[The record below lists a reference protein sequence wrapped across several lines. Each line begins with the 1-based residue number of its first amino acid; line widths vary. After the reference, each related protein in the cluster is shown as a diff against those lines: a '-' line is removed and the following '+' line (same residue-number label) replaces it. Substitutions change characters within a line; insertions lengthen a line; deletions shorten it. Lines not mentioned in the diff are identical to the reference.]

1 MNEPVEPIVTE
12 ETPERKHPVAAPVE
26 EPSETIPTEITWMDF
41 TTGEK
46 LPGPP
51 AAVKSP
57 QPQAPEPEKTPELP
71 PGVKPLGPVQPES
84 GITWSDIE
92 RGTYWRRVLTG
103 DPDTVPDDI
112 RRAAGADDAAGT
124 PEDREYRLLS
134 TVNRSWAVDHLGLSR
149 EQVRADWGSVR
160 RDMANQLGVANNE
173 REVFTALSLREQE
186 APMRKEA
193 ARVYEQAYLQALT
206 GEDDDSP
213 ASAEADAAGSQ
224 HPRWEELRMLARER
238 AEQDSEE
245 CQPHLDALMRIMDV
259 FEAAEGNS
267 LRRLRMLWNAPELL
281 DDLDELAALD
291 DSKRAVLYRMLPVEM
306 KRLGKELRPINLPEA
321 MIRSWRRGTFNLGYS
336 VVQALGNVITTHL
349 DQYESPT
356 VRAFAEKQDKRLRV
370 IEELRQVAHRQ
381 YLPLYPGED
390 SPFIEQLLVDMSGA
404 VPGVAMAFC
413 GPVGV
418 SVLAASSAGSSIAGA
433 RQRAPEGDRRL
444 QVAAGCLAGAVQGG
458 IYAGMTALG
467 RRMFERVIRSFAASA
482 GQGVKG
488 YLSSMAKSAY
498 WFTQENINLLMA
510 GKASQVAEMGLQEM
524 AALASDTAS
533 RIDWQG
539 FGDNLLDLELNI
551 REAAMNLPFILIAG
565 GRVALHHF
573 RRPATILGDGR
584 MLDEWGV
591 APAAK
596 KRIMEAADT
605 RYQGMLLQ
613 MGLRESSR
621 WGGISPEFLSSFFT
635 RCLRLLHIDELKIFD
650 NDHVVRSFLNLP
662 PLSARVTAL
671 QESQRPPL
679 PLPPPEK
686 QAELHPHFNRQSPV
700 NEKKYLFLTSLMY
713 EWYRKGGFDSDPMP
727 PGSVRLYPTGKSIP
741 LMQVHELPRELQ
753 QNGFYAPGAE
763 RVRRAML
770 ADTCKLL
777 EQNSYRFLLN
787 CHTLDRLLNLPN
799 TTKVIALQMEK
810 SRRRIYQLVAHEVLQ
825 AVLSRGFNGL
835 RRRITD
841 YFQTYYMGQKTRL
854 FREPWV
860 MKVPARVFS
869 ELDLPI
875 YTSYGHLKVYPFEL
889 AEHVRISR
897 QLESVVKRLYGLLPH
912 MEEFQSLI
920 AQGYSTRQGYE
931 ELLKREL
938 GADVLDASF
947 SRKKGTWIP
956 LKKAV
961 DENERSEY
969 IAHNRAQ
976 FELFRQLL
984 GRDLE
989 KDITLDGKE
998 VWRIGKA
1005 DGSVS
1010 RWHDSPT
1017 AAINDLAHFYRMRS
1031 VMPYGRNA
1039 YMPFVLK
1046 HGMLNGLQF
1055 MKQFQI
1061 VNRTYSGNEAL
1072 SIRALDDMLKLWMSN
1087 ASVCPLGL
1095 NLGRNEYPFKVP
1107 SLYDGVEGI
1116 MFRKIGSDANHY
1128 LFDCY
1133 RNATPLNLIVAR
1145 ARVYWRRMLHSGWA
1159 DAKEVIQF
1167 LLDHDAIKPYLAER
1181 LLIRTRPF
1189 RNFRRKSTLAKIPKI
1204 RAARFRRF
1212 RTLNPYITDY
1222 VTAVEGVSEKMARLS
1237 GLLLLA
1243 DMERLNLP
1251 TTLREWV
1258 AASAYREES
1267 GNAHRPEQL
1276 SKDTHEQK
1284 ASKRG
1289 SVAMV
1294 RWFNDKNADYLK
1306 SHAGTIAKL
1315 REQLRD
1321 ADSALS
1327 KSPLYHLTR
1336 EMWEPA
1342 ESQRKEQCW
1351 SYLLCG
1357 DSAFLNLDQRY
1368 WNMLQHPVKA
1378 WQLLDAELQETMR
1391 VQFEELCRQHPAPGE
1406 DGKPTEDFEACLRN
1420 LQQQLERYPQ
1430 LRDYSIDRKHPDSLL
1445 KLELEPAP
1453 AADREDPLNTILTER
1468 SALPSIP
1475 EMLPGGRMQ
1484 PANLPEPLTDAPG
1497 VMPALHLLTALR
1509 YYATSMPQV
1518 REDGIWWNDRRYG
1531 GVDGHKPAGLDGSW
1545 APEKPLEGLF
1555 SMLARVQEQGGGEPL
1570 SIAGIDI
1577 APLPDISEHDQ
1588 LRHITVYRPK
1598 SYPAVQVR
1606 LMPGSED
1613 SQMMR
1618 RRAPYVVHSLGG
1630 VPLPERINWIPGAD
1644 DRLLYHNLML
1654 YHRKTKR
1661 ITYIENVHHGPEFLE
1676 YVFSELLERCQSP
1689 EQLQAGRQMD
1699 MSNLE
1704 LVMHLAQDT
1713 NFSES
1718 LRDVQPGEMVFGEA
1732 LMVRILRDMLNYEF
1746 GGNQEQAAAEL
1757 MELGKLM
1764 EKNPEWIP
1772 MLRDM
1777 LREKCVNH
1785 VEIISRNNAVRRRA
1799 FREAPEEE
1807 FPELQSMED
1816 LRLRYERSGRK
1827 RRPTDDEKARQYMK
1841 HPVQHIKPRT
1851 YDGFR

>member
-1 MNEPVEPIVTE
+1 MNGPIEPIVTE
-12 ETPERKHPVAAPVE
+12 EAPELKQAATAPAA
-26 EPSETIPTEITWMDF
+26 EPSEAIPTEITWMNF
-41 TTGEK
+41 TTGQK

-51 AAVKSP
+51 AAAKSLA
-57 QPQAPEPEKTPELP
+57 QDAPAQDKTPELP
-71 PGVKPLGPVQPES
+71 PGVKPIPPVQPER
-84 GITWSDIE
+84 GITWTDIE
-92 RGTYWRRVLTG
+92 RGTYWRRVMTG

-112 RRAAGADDAAGT
+112 RRAAGADDSAAS
-124 PEDREYRLLS
+124 PEDREYRLLN

-149 EQVRADWGSVR
+149 EQVRADWKNVR
-160 RDMANQLGVANNE
+160 RDMANQLEVANTE

-186 APMRKEA
+186 APLREEA
-193 ARVYEQAYLQALT
+193 TRVYEQAYLQALN
-206 GEDDDSP
+206 GADDDT
-213 ASAEADAAGSQ
+213 AKTAEMTADETQ

-245 CQPHLDALMRIMDV
+245 CRPHLDALVRIMDM
-259 FEAAEGNS
+259 FDTLEGNG
-267 LRRLRMLWNAPELL
+267 LRRLRMIGGAPELL
-281 DDLDELAALD
+281 DALDELAALD
-291 DSKRAVLYRMLPVEM
+291 DDKRAVLYRMLPSEM
-306 KRLGKELRPINLPEA
+306 KRLGKELRPTNLPEA
-321 MIRSWRRGTFNLGYS
+321 MVRSWRRGIYNLGYS
-336 VVQALGNVITTHL
+336 VMQALGNVVTTHL
-349 DQYESPT
+349 DQYESPS

-370 IEELRQVAHRQ
+370 IEELRQVAQQQ

-390 SPFIEQLLVDMSGA
+390 SPFIEQLLVDMTGA

-467 RRMFERVIRSFAASA
+467 RRMFERMIRSFAASS
-482 GQGVKG
+482 GQGIKG

-510 GKASQVAEMGLQEM
+510 GKASHVAEMGLQEM

-533 RIDWQG
+533 HIDWRG

-573 RRPATILGDGR
+573 RNPASILGDGR

-591 APAAK
+591 PPAAK
-596 KRIMEAADT
+596 NRIMEATDT

-671 QESQRPPL
+671 QESQRPAL
-679 PLPPPEK
+679 PMPPPEK
-686 QAELHPHFNRQSPV
+686 QAELHPHFTRQSAV
-700 NEKKYLFLTSLMY
+700 NEKKYLFLTSMMY
-713 EWYRKGGFDSDPMP
+713 EWYQKGGFDSDPMP
-727 PGSVRLYPTGKSIP
+727 PGSTRLTPTGERIP
-741 LMQVHELPRELQ
+741 LMQVYDLPRELQ

-763 RVRRAML
+763 RIRRAML
-770 ADTCKLL
+770 ADVCKHL
-777 EQNSYRFLLN
+777 EQISYRFLLN
-787 CHTLDRLLNLPN
+787 CHTLDRLLNLPR
-799 TTKVIALQMEK
+799 TTNAIAAQMES

-825 AVLSRGFNGL
+825 AVASQGLTGL

-841 YFQTYYMGQKTRL
+841 YFHSYYMGQKVRM
-854 FREPWV
+854 FSESWV
-860 MKVPARVFS
+860 QKVPDRVLN
-869 ELDLPI
+869 ELDLPN
-875 YTSYGHLKVYPFEL
+875 YTSYGRLKEYPFEL

-897 QLESVVKRLYGLLPH
+897 QLEGVVKRLYGLLPH

-920 AQGYSTRQGYE
+920 AQGYSTRQSYE

-938 GADVLDASF
+938 GADVLDAAYN
-947 SRKKGTWIP
+947 RKKGTWIP
-956 LKKAV
+956 LKKEV
-961 DENERSEY
+961 DENERREY
-969 IAHNRAQ
+969 TAHNRER

-984 GRDLE
+984 GRNLE

-1005 DGSVS
+1005 DGSFS
-1010 RWHDSPT
+1010 RWHDSPD

-1031 VMPYGRNA
+1031 VMPYGQNA
-1039 YMPFVLK
+1039 YMPFVLQ

-1055 MKQFQI
+1055 MKQFQTA
-1061 VNRTYSGNEAL
+1061 RRMYSGNEAL
-1072 SIRALDDMLKLWMSN
+1072 SIRALDDLLKLWMSN
-1087 ASVCPLGL
+1087 ASVCPLGMK
-1095 NLGRNEYPFKVP
+1095 LGRNEYTFKVP

-1116 MFRKIGSDANHY
+1116 MFRRIGSDANQY

-1133 RNATPLNLIVAR
+1133 RNATPLNFIVAR
-1145 ARVYWRRMLHSGWA
+1145 ARVYWRRMLHAGWA

-1167 LLDHDAIKPYLAER
+1167 LLDHDAIKPYQAER

-1189 RNFRRKSTLAKIPKI
+1189 RNFRRKSTLAKMPKR

-1212 RTLNPYITDY
+1212 RTQNPYITDY
-1222 VTAVEGVSEKMARLS
+1222 ATAVEGVSEKMARLS

-1243 DMERLNLP
+1243 DMERMNLP

-1258 AASAYREES
+1258 AAAAYREES

-1284 ASKRG
+1284 AAKRG

-1306 SHAGTIAKL
+1306 SHAGVIAKL

-1327 KSPLYHLTR
+1327 KSPVYQLTR
-1336 EMWEPA
+1336 AMWEPT

-1368 WNMLQHPVKA
+1368 WNMLQHPEKG
-1378 WQLLDAELQETMR
+1378 WQLLDEELQEPLR
-1391 VQFEELCRQHPAPGE
+1391 EQFEELCRQHPAPGE
-1406 DGKPTEDFEACLRN
+1406 EGKPVADFEACLHN

-1445 KLELEPAP
+1445 KLELDPAP
-1453 AADREDPLNTILTER
+1453 AADSQDPLSTILTER
-1468 SALPSIP
+1468 LALPSIP
-1475 EMLPGGRMQ
+1475 EMHPGGQMR
-1484 PANLPEPLTDAPG
+1484 PTSLPEPLANDPG
-1497 VMPALHLLTALR
+1497 VMPALHFLTALR
-1509 YYATSMPQV
+1509 YYTTSMPQV
-1518 REDGIWWNDRRYG
+1518 KDDGIWWNNRRYG
-1531 GVDGHKPAGLDGSW
+1531 GADGQKPAGLDGTW
-1545 APEKPLEGLF
+1545 RVEKPLEGLLA
-1555 SMLARVQEQGGGEPL
+1555 MLSRVEEQGGGEPL
-1570 SIAGIDI
+1570 SVAGIDI
-1577 APLPDISEHDQ
+1577 APLPDISAHDQ
-1588 LRHITVYRPK
+1588 FRHITVYRPK
-1598 SYPAVQVR
+1598 EHPVVQVR

-1618 RRAPYVVHSLGG
+1618 RRSPYVVHSLGG
-1630 VPLPERINWIPGAD
+1630 VPLPERINWVPGTD
-1644 DRLLYHNLML
+1644 SRLLYHNLMQ

-1661 ITYIENVHHGPEFLE
+1661 MTYIENVHHGPEFLE

-1689 EQLQAGRQMD
+1689 EQGSASFFL
-1699 MSNLE
+1699 
-1704 LVMHLAQDT
+1704 
-1713 NFSES
+1713 
-1718 LRDVQPGEMVFGEA
+1718 
-1732 LMVRILRDMLNYEF
+1732 
-1746 GGNQEQAAAEL
+1746 
-1757 MELGKLM
+1757 
-1764 EKNPEWIP
+1764 
-1772 MLRDM
+1772 
-1777 LREKCVNH
+1777 
-1785 VEIISRNNAVRRRA
+1785 
-1799 FREAPEEE
+1799 
-1807 FPELQSMED
+1807 
-1816 LRLRYERSGRK
+1816 
-1827 RRPTDDEKARQYMK
+1827 
-1841 HPVQHIKPRT
+1841 
-1851 YDGFR
+1851 